1 MGLVGLKGTANGII
15 LELDPKASFDL
26 LITEVAG
33 KFRESRSFLGKASMG
48 MIIRGR
54 NLYDKEENEILKAIS
69 DNCDIN
75 VTCVLREDPVTDRIF
90 ASYVKKPEASS
101 NEEIQENLCNDEE
114 VITEENIQAARDQ
127 AVIYTG
133 SLRSGQSVKYNKSVI
148 VLGDIK
154 PGASITSDGSIF
166 VMGAFRGS
174 AFAGASGDDTAFVMA
189 LDFDPLQVR
198 IANTIAIS
206 PDSDEGPK
214 IKTRKFIKTQNNK
227 STEVAYILNGHIVK
241 DVYGA
246 AFLRDN
252 RFV

>member
-1 MGLVGLKGTANGII
+1 MGLVNLKGTGTGII
-15 LELDPKASFDL
+15 LELDPKISFDL
-26 LITEVAG
+26 LIAEVAE

-54 NLYDKEENEILKAIS
+54 ILYDKEENEILKAIS

-90 ASYVKKPEASS
+90 ASYVKQPETPVEEKKQVSDETE
-101 NEEIQENLCNDEE
+101 EEIINED
-114 VITEENIQAARDQ
+114 NIQAAKDQ
-127 AVIYTG
+127 AAIYTG
-133 SLRSGQSVKYNKSVI
+133 NLRSGQSVTYDKSVI

-166 VMGAFRGS
+166 VMGSLRGS
-174 AFAGASGDDTAFVMA
+174 AYAGATGDETAFVMA
-189 LDFDPLQVR
+189 LEFNPLQVR

-206 PDSDEGPK
+206 PDSDEGPR
-214 IKTRKFIKTQNNK
+214 IKTRKFIKTQKEK

>member
-1 MGLVGLKGTANGII
+1 MGLVSLKGTGTGII
-15 LELDPKASFDL
+15 LELDPKSSFDL
-26 LITEVAG
+26 LVKEVAS

-54 NLYDKEENEILKAIS
+54 ILYDKEENEILKAIS

-75 VTCVLREDPVTDRIF
+75 ITCVLREDPETDRIF
-90 ASYVKKPEASS
+90 ASYIKRPEVTEQ
-101 NEEIQENLCNDEE
+101 EEQVIDDSNDE
-114 VITEENIQAARDQ
+114 VLTEENIEAAKDQ
-127 AVIYTG
+127 AVIHSG
-133 SLRSGQSVKYNKSVI
+133 SLRSGQSLTYDKSVI

-166 VMGAFRGS
+166 VMGSLRGS
-174 AFAGASGDDTAFVMA
+174 AYAGASGDETAFVMA
-189 LDFDPLQVR
+189 LEFDPLQVR

-214 IKTRKFIKTQNNK
+214 IRFRKFMKSQNEKN
-227 STEVAYILNGHIVK
+227 TEVAYISNGHIVK

-252 RFV
+252 RII